1 MRSFVVA
8 ALAAFALALPGLA
21 SAQEPTPAPTAAA
34 TATATPAATA
44 TATATPVAADD
55 STDDLPTMTDDDPV
69 PREDPDWEDRSRGGG
84 MLLGFR
90 AGFHAFEPS
99 GMGDGGIALEITGAM
114 PLFGSFYVGGA
125 AGYHTGLVEA
135 GADGDLRFFDAQY
148 GAIEGQYRHNLGRV
162 NLIAGLGVG
171 VLTANTADV
180 TLPDGAPGAAS
191 GTGPTAHAVAGAFYP
206 LFGRMGAV
214 AQVKYAFAPVAFE
227 ETDET
232 LAMGG
237 VTFAA
242 GFDLAF

>member
-1 MRSFVVA
+1 MRPFVAV
-8 ALAAFALALPGLA
+8 LVAAFAFALPGLA
-21 SAQEPTPAPTAAA
+21 AAQSPTPTPAPTASPA
-34 TATATPAATA
+34 ATPAGE
-44 TATATPVAADD
+44 D
-55 STDDLPTMTDDDPV
+55 SIDDLPTMTDDDPI
-69 PREDPDWEDRSRGGG
+69 PREDPDWEDRSRSGG
-84 MLLGFR
+84 MLVGFR

-99 GMGDGGIALEITGAM
+99 GMGDGGIALEVTGAM

-135 GADGDLRFFDAQY
+135 GADGDKRFFDAQY
-148 GAIEGQYRHNLGRV
+148 GAIEAQYRRNVGRV
-162 NLIAGLGVG
+162 NVIAGLGAG
-171 VLTANTADV
+171 VLTANSADV

-191 GTGPTAHAVAGAFYP
+191 GTGPTAHVVAGAFYP

-227 ETDET
+227 ETEET

-242 GFDLAF
+242 GIDLAF